1 MRLSILVPNG
11 WHDTTW
17 RHDQM
22 PSIEPTGDDSIR
34 IWVDDATCSH
44 QTAIGIDG
52 AFRFILSMRDE
63 DGAFQDV
70 FESDNLSTILSRLS

>member
-22 PSIEPTGDDSIR
+22 PSIEPVGNDSIR
-34 IWVDDATCSH
+34 IWVDDTTCSH
-44 QTAIGIDG
+44 QTAMGIDG
-52 AFRFILSMRDE
+52 AYRFILSQRDE
-63 DGAFQDV
+63 DGNFRDV
-70 FESDNLSTILSRLS
+70 FESDNLSTILSRIP